1 MTLTRKIMIAIV
13 AAIFLGSLTK
23 VALSAELPH
32 WLTYFLQ
39 TVLVDGVF
47 TLGGN
52 YFLSGLRLLVVPVV
66 FVSLV
71 CGVCQ
76 MTDQRAL
83 GRIGGK
89 TLAFYIFT
97 TIPAIGLALT
107 LALLIGPGD
116 NINMQ
121 TATDYVAPEAMPL
134 IKVLSDIFPNNPVAA
149 MAQGNMLQII
159 VFSMLLGLAIGASG
173 ESGKRLG
180 LHFVDWNEAV
190 MKLVNMVMW
199 VAPYGVFCLLF
210 TLFAK
215 QGIST
220 VGDLLLYMLTVAGA
234 LVIHN
239 FVFYPLL
246 LKLFT
251 GLSPWQFIRKMRS
264 VQLFAFSTA
273 TSNATIPINMQVTE
287 NKLGVHNRVAAFCI
301 PLGATVNMDGTAI
314 MQGVATVFIAQAF
327 GVPLGIGDYITIM
340 LIATL
345 ASIGTAGVPSVGLIT
360 LAMVLQQVNLPVE
373 GIALI
378 IGVDRILDMMRTA
391 VNITGDSTVAVIVGK
406 SEGALDESI
415 YFDPDAGEKPA

>member
-13 AAIFLGSLTK
+13 TAIFFGSLTK
-23 VALSAELPH
+23 VALSADLPQ

-89 TLAFYIFT
+89 TLGFYMFT
-97 TIPAIGLALT
+97 TIPAIAVALT
-107 LALLIGPGD
+107 LALIIGPGD
-116 NINMQ
+116 GIQMH
-121 TATDYVAPEAMPL
+121 TATDYVPPEPVPL
-134 IKVLSDIFPNNPVAA
+134 IKVLSDIFPNNPIAA

-159 VFSMLLGLAIGASG
+159 VFSILLGLAIGASG
-173 ESGKRLG
+173 EAGKRLG
-180 LHFVDWNEAV
+180 LSFQDWNDAI
-190 MKLVNMVMW
+190 MKLVNMVMV

-220 VGDLLLYMLTVAGA
+220 VGDLLLYMLTVAAA
-234 LVIHN
+234 LIIHN

-246 LKLFT
+246 LKLLT
-251 GLSPWQFIRKMRS
+251 GLSPWQFIRKMRG
-264 VQLFAFSTA
+264 VQMFAFSTA
-273 TSNATIPINMQVTE
+273 TSTATIPVNMHVVE
-287 NKLGVHNRVAAFCI
+287 NKLGVHNRVASFCV

-327 GVPLGIGDYITIM
+327 GVPLGVGDFITIM

-345 ASIGTAGVPSVGLIT
+345 ASVGTAGVPSVGLIT

-391 VNITGDSTVAVIVGK
+391 VNITGDSTVSVIVAK
-406 SEGALDESI
+406 SENALDESI
-415 YFDPDAGEKPA
+415 YYDPDAGEKSA